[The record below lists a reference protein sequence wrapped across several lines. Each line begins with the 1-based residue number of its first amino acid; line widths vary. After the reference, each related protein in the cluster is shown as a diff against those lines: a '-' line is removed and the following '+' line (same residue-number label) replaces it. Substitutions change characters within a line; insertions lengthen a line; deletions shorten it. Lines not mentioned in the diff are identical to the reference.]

1 MQLTSSTQPVD
12 QESLETHD
20 IVFKS
25 LLVHSYHMFRLF
37 MGTMSSALQ
46 VASEPEA
53 ELEQLKIRTNYFFSK
68 VLTWDILS
76 KVLTTFIVV
85 ENCQHL
91 QLMPLEDADLA
102 DAFLGIQFLP
112 LDKLSFLKVRSLVS
126 HIEQTFPWVTAT
138 TVLYQDQ
145 VMW

>member
-1 MQLTSSTQPVD
+1 M
-12 QESLETHD
+12 H
-20 IVFKS
+20 
-25 LLVHSYHMFRLF
+25 
-37 MGTMSSALQ
+37 SALQ

-68 VLTWDILS
+68 VMGLMFLLFVVFFLSQKLKLDI
-76 KVLTTFIVV
+76 FIIY
-85 ENCQHL
+85 QHL

-102 DAFLGIQFLP
+102 DAYLGIQFLP

-126 HIEQTFPWVTAT
+126 HIEQTFPWVNAT

-145 VMW
+145 IMW